1 MNYGYIKKLLL
12 ILVLSIPNITIG
24 RLPIEPPQFQ
34 SNNQYHTYLWGCFNH
49 LEEKPSLAKQCF
61 ESVLSTQ
68 DSKYAYLGYIQH
80 LYETNQFEKIV
91 SLIPKLEND
100 LADNLDTQLIFVK
113 TLELT
118 GNQTQADKKVIDLYN
133 TFKTN
138 AEITYGTAL
147 AYTRNNN
154 PSQALKAIDEYLE
167 AVHERST
174 NFIFYF
180 LKAQLYLGNE
190 NKTLAHENIQ
200 KCLELNPGFD
210 QGWLLSGLMHEL
222 QGNVQEAITGYQNFL
237 QLVGHDKAVEQ
248 QLVNLLFKRNE
259 STPFASIKK
268 SFEEALALYR
278 QKQYNLSLKAV
289 EKCLQQDPSYRP
301 ARLLKVELLCAGSKT
316 TQALSLLNSW
326 IMKEPN
332 EDVWFRSLHLLYQ
345 AGVDRTGILK
355 TLHTLEQRLPHNLL
369 TIMYLADLYLKK
381 HEYATA
387 TTYLKKALALNQ
399 NDPQLNTKILYQLAV
414 IYFENHQIDAL
425 RQVIE
430 TGLKTASSFAPFHNL
445 AAYFY
450 ATKGK
455 DVAKAQQL
463 VTTALQSDKN
473 NPHYLDTQAVIWY
486 KKQEYDKAHALLSK
500 LSAQSPRD
508 FFIQKHL
515 SKTCYKKGQKND
527 ALSLMKK
534 ALTSIGP
541 AYEKKKCQHLVQ
553 LWSTQL
559 SG

>member
-1 MNYGYIKKLLL
+1 MNCGYIKKSVL
-12 ILVLSIPNITIG
+12 ILMVSIPSITMG

-61 ESVLSTQ
+61 ESVLSQ
-68 DSKYAYLGYIQH
+68 PDSLYAYPGYIQH
-80 LYETNQFEKIV
+80 LYETNQFKKIV

-118 GNQTQADKKVIDLYN
+118 NNQAQADRKVINLYN

-138 AEITYGTAL
+138 AEVTYGTAL

-167 AVHERST
+167 SVHERPT

-180 LKAQLYLGNE
+180 LKAQLYLGGE

-222 QGNVQEAITGYQNFL
+222 QGNVQEAIAGYQNFL

-248 QLVNLLFKRNE
+248 QLVTLLFKRDKA
-259 STPFASIKK
+259 TPFASIKK
-268 SFEEALALYR
+268 SFEEALTLYR
-278 QKQYNLSLKAV
+278 QKQYALSLRAV
-289 EKCLQQDPSYRP
+289 EQCLQQEPSYRP
-301 ARLLKVELLCAGSKT
+301 ARLLKIELLCAGDKT
-316 TQALSLLNSW
+316 TQALSLLKSW
-326 IMKEPN
+326 IVKEPN
-332 EDVWFRSLHLLYQ
+332 EDIWFRSLHLLYQ

-355 TLHTLEQRLPHNLL
+355 TLHALEKRLPHNLL

-381 HEYATA
+381 HEYTTA

-399 NDPQLNTKILYQLAV
+399 NDQQLNTKILYQLAV
-414 IYFENHQIDAL
+414 VYFENHQIDAL

-430 TGLKTASSFAPFHNL
+430 TGLKAADSFAPFCNL

-455 DVAKAQQL
+455 NITKAQQL

-473 NPHYLDTQAVIWY
+473 NTHYLDTQAIIWY
-486 KKQEYDKAHALLSK
+486 KKKEYNKAHTLLSK
-500 LSAQSPRD
+500 LSAQSPND

-515 SKTCYKKGQKND
+515 SKTCYKKGQKSD
-527 ALSLMKK
+527 ALLLMKK
-534 ALTSIGP
+534 ALTSICP
-541 AYEKKKCQHLVQ
+541 VYEKKKCQQLVQ

-559 SG
+559 AG